1 VPTVRHIASGWWN
14 SPDASAALS
23 ETRQVHYESGASEQ
37 ARIVASLLSAAIA
50 QVEVVHG
57 RRFAHPVTIGVDIT
71 PEAFIASK
79 WTHPR
84 LILRIALGIRCQ

>member
-1 VPTVRHIASGWWN
+1 VAEQPGRVGGVVGKIGK
-14 SPDASAALS
+14 
-23 ETRQVHYESGASEQ
+23 VHYERGASEQ

-71 PEAFIASK
+71 PEAFIAANGL
-79 WTHPR
+79 TR
-84 LILRIALGIRCQ
+84 D